1 MDSDYGFHADVIRKH
16 IELVPGYEALRSRL
30 APVVDVSPE
39 SIQQI
44 LDAAAQ
50 FAEDVLVP
58 INRAGDVEGCRIEDG
73 RVKTASGYPEAWK
86 SFAEGGWNSVDQPET
101 FGGQGLPTFV
111 NAACRE
117 LFDRACMAIGMVSGP
132 TRAATQVL
140 EQFAPKELQEEWI
153 PKFVTGE
160 WAATICISEADA
172 GSDVG
177 RIRTRAIQGAE
188 GTWRLTGEKM
198 WTTFGDND
206 LVQRIGHL
214 VLGRT
219 PDAPAGSAG
228 LSLFLVPNLV
238 RDASGALAP
247 NGVKA
252 RRIEEKLGL
261 HGSPTCA
268 MGFEDAQ
275 CHLLGKPH
283 RGLAQMFVMI
293 QTMRQMV
300 AIEGVG
306 MAFGAE
312 QVANRYAADRRQ
324 GGSPSQP
331 PVAINTHADVQRQ
344 LLTMAS
350 RVEVLHG
357 LVYEMVI
364 RIDAQQLDSAS
375 AAGQRPVTDNVA
387 QWLLPI
393 VKASCA
399 DAGHEVPDEAIQVLG
414 GAGYTTEW
422 PAEQW
427 MRDARMMSIAE
438 GTTGVQALDL
448 IHRRLWRD
456 NGAALSEFLAVASSE
471 ISQADIAIAA
481 PAADTLALL
490 RSTGDHLLTLQGH
503 PKEAEA
509 GAVAFLRLAMLAA
522 TGWIAVRLS
531 SAKGDDRVTKR
542 LVAAGSFWLSDLEE
556 RASFVARQ
564 ATAGAS
570 SLAFFEHI

>member
-1 MDSDYGFHADVIRKH
+1 MDSNYSFHAEVIRKH
-16 IELVPGYEALRSRL
+16 IELVPGYKALAERL
-30 APVVDVSPE
+30 LPDVDVSSE
-39 SIQQI
+39 SVEQI

-50 FAEDVLVP
+50 FAEEVLVP
-58 INRAGDVEGCRIEDG
+58 INRVGDVDGCRVENG
-73 RVKTASGYPEAWK
+73 RVKTAAPYPQAWK
-86 SFAEGGWNSVDQPET
+86 SLAEAGWNSVDQPEQY
-101 FGGQGLPTFV
+101 GGQGLPNFV

-140 EQFAPKELQEEWI
+140 LQFAPEAIKDEWI

-177 RIRTRAIQGAE
+177 RIRSRAMPSDD

-198 WTTFGDND
+198 WTTFGDSD

-214 VLGRT
+214 VLART

-238 RDASGALAP
+238 HDSAGALAP
-247 NGVKA
+247 NGVQA
-252 RRIEEKLGL
+252 RRIEHKLGL

-268 MGFEDAQ
+268 MGFENAQ
-275 CHLLGKPH
+275 CHLLGKPN

-312 QVANRYAADRRQ
+312 QVAHGYASERRQ
-324 GGSPSQP
+324 GGEPFKS
-331 PVAINTHADVQRQ
+331 PVAISNHPDVQRQ

-357 LVYEMVI
+357 LVYELAI
-364 RIDAQQLDSAS
+364 RIDAQQLDSTS
-375 AAGQRPVTDNVA
+375 SEGRPVTDNVA

-422 PAEQW
+422 PVEQW

-448 IHRRLWRD
+448 VHRRLWRD
-456 NGAALSEFLAVASSE
+456 SGQGLAEFIDVASTELSAAHPSLAGPAVA
-471 ISQADIAIAA
+471 
-481 PAADTLALL
+481 TLAILKA
-490 RSTGDHLLTLQGH
+490 TGEAMLNLQSS
-503 PKEAEA
+503 PRDAEA
-509 GAVAFLRLAMLAA
+509 GAVSFLRLAMLAA
-522 TGWIAVRLS
+522 TGWIAVRLA
-531 SAKGDDRVTKR
+531 SASGEDRVSKR
-542 LVAAGSFWLSDLEE
+542 LASAGKFWLNDLEA
-556 RASFVARQ
+556 RAAFTANQ

-570 SLAFFEHI
+570 SLALFEHI